1 MNILFINTLYSPH
14 IGGGAEII
22 CQEQVEGLKRRGY
35 AVSVLTTS
43 SNWGLC
49 KEDVNGITVYRAGIK
64 NFYWHFSNSKP
75 NKYVRMLWH
84 IRDIYNVG
92 MRQYVKEVMQKEK
105 PDVVICHNLA
115 GFSISVWDEIK
126 LRKTP
131 IIQVLH
137 DLYLLCPGSNM
148 FKYGRA
154 CEKQCRI
161 CSLMRFCHRK
171 KSKDI
176 NAVVGVSS
184 YILERIKKSGYFSNA
199 KARVIYNARNIPESS
214 EYRGRDS
221 EFSFRIGYI
230 GTISKVKGVEWLIRT
245 FMRLDIN
252 ATLLIAGRGES
263 IEYEEYLKK
272 LASTDKRIS
281 FLGYMKP
288 ATFFSQ
294 IHLSIVPSIWP
305 DTFPTVAIESCAYNV
320 PVIATKVGGLPEIIH
335 HEINGLLIKPLDDI
349 SLSDAIMNLY
359 KNKNLLRSLSEN
371 SRKIITPLLDLD
383 RMIDELIEVINEV
396 SSSEKCL
403 DN

>member
-161 CSLMRFCHRK
+161 CRLMRFCHRK

-184 YILERIKKSGYFSNA
+184 YILERIKKSGYFSDA

-214 EYRGRDS
+214 EYRGRNF

-281 FLGYMKP
+281 FLGYMEP

-335 HEINGLLIKPLDDI
+335 DGINGLLIKPLDDI

-359 KNKNLLRSLSEN
+359 KNKTLLRSLSEN

>member
-335 HEINGLLIKPLDDI
+335 DGINGLLIKPLDDI
-349 SLSDAIMNLY
+349 NLSNAIMNLY
-359 KNKNLLRSLSEN
+359 KNKTLLRSLSEN
-371 SRKIITPLLDLD
+371 SRNIITPLLDLD